1 MPLKHG
7 AMMMKPIK
15 WNKTNGDKEATMQ
28 QPFELPTYLD
38 MIRKS
43 PRQAAK
49 EILSCAA
56 ILALMFA
63 ALYLKEIL
71 LWIEG
76 VLP

>member
-1 MPLKHG
+1 MS
-7 AMMMKPIK
+7 
-15 WNKTNGDKEATMQ
+15 
-28 QPFELPTYLD
+28 ELVSYIETCRRYPW
-38 MIRKS
+38 
-43 PRQAAK
+43 QAVK

-76 VLP
+76 VAR

>member
-1 MPLKHG
+1 M
-7 AMMMKPIK
+7 
-15 WNKTNGDKEATMQ
+15 N
-28 QPFELPTYLD
+28 LPTYID

-71 LWIEG
+71 WWIEG
-76 VLP
+76 VAR